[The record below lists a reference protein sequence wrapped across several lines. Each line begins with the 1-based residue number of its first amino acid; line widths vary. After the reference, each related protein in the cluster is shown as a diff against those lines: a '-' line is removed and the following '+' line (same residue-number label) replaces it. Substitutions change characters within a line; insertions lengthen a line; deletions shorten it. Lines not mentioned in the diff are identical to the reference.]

1 MNSIQ
6 QISERD
12 MAMELKDYYSIM
24 GVKRTDDLKTI
35 KTAYRRLARK
45 YHPDVSKEPDAEA
58 KFKEIAEAWAVL
70 SDTEKRAQYDEMWE
84 HRNDPYFNQGNQ
96 GHGYS
101 QQGQGYGQQGFD
113 AGGFDDIFS
122 SMFSQR
128 ARGGSTRQP
137 RSQRGHDLEVELAVF
152 LEESQE
158 SHKRTISYNL
168 PVYNAFGFI
177 ENEVPKTL
185 NVTIPAGVIDGQ
197 RIRLKGQGTAGE
209 NGGENGDLWITIR
222 IAPHPL
228 FDIKGHDLEVVVPLT
243 PWEAALGTKVTIPT
257 LKDPIVITVPANSQ
271 AGQKLRLKG
280 KGLMHKGHTGDLYAI
295 IKIVMP
301 DSNNAESN
309 ELWQKLA
316 ETQQSFDPRKNW
328 GGK

>member
-1 MNSIQ
+1 MT
-6 QISERD
+6 
-12 MAMELKDYYSIM
+12 MELKDYYSIM

-45 YHPDVSKEPDAEA
+45 YHPDVSKEPNAEA
-58 KFKEIAEAWAVL
+58 RFKEIAEAWAVL
-70 SDTEKRAQYDEMWE
+70 SDKEKRAEYDEMWE
-84 HRNDPYFNQGNQ
+84 HRNDPYFNQANQ
-96 GHGYS
+96 GQQSHTYS
-101 QQGQGYGQQGFD
+101 QQGFD

-128 ARGGSTRQP
+128 ARGGTRQAH
-137 RSQRGHDLEVELAVF
+137 SHRGQDLEVELAVF
-152 LEESQE
+152 LEETQE
-158 SHKRTISYNL
+158 PHKRTISYNL

-228 FDIKGHDLEVVVPLT
+228 FDIKGHDLEVVVPLA

-280 KGLMHKGHTGDLYAI
+280 KGLKHKGTTGDLYAI

-301 DSNNAESN
+301 NSSNAESDA
-309 ELWQKLA
+309 LWQKLA
-316 ETQQSFDPRKNW
+316 ESHTHFDPRKNW